1 MSKILVTGG
10 AGFVGTNLIIK
21 LLNESHQVVSLDNYA
36 IGSRKNHQIGAEYV
50 EGDVNDIENL
60 IKNDFDY
67 CFHLAGLSRIQ
78 PSFDNPKLTFKY
90 NTETVL
96 SVLEWSRANNTKVI
110 YSGSSSK
117 HHNPHLSPYALF
129 KFLGEEICK
138 TYRRNYNMDIEIVR
152 FYNVYG
158 PFEIKHGKWAAVIGL
173 WRGLAESGKK
183 ITIVGDGE
191 QRRDFTHV
199 DDIIDGLIKIAFSKH
214 SEEDAWELG
223 SGKNYSLNEVYSFFQ
238 KKFNV
243 DKIYINDQNGN
254 YRKTL
259 REKDNA
265 LEKLNWKPED
275 KLERYILNL

>member
-21 LLNESHQVVSLDNYA
+21 LLNESHKVVSLDNYA
-36 IGSRKNHQIGAEYV
+36 IGSRKNHQIGAEYI
-50 EGDVNDIENL
+50 EGDVNNIENL
-60 IKNDFDY
+60 INNDFDY

-158 PFEIKHGKWAAVIGL
+158 PFEIKHGKWPAVIGL

-199 DDIIDGLIKIAFSKH
+199 DDIVDGLIKIAFSKH

-223 SGKNYSLNEVYSFFQ
+223 SGKNYSLNEVYTFFQ